1 MVPRALRSGRA
12 EGRGGGNQTGR
23 REQPHSIEGALAL
36 SLCSFWQVFLDPFR
50 LGLQN
55 WGSLQAENSRHSPL
69 ICERNHKPQ

>member
-36 SLCSFWQVFLDPFR
+36 SLCWGQGTSR
-50 LGLQN
+50 TETGERHGLG
-55 WGSLQAENSRHSPL
+55 GHD
-69 ICERNHKPQ
+69 I